1 MKDWSLHLADE
12 LHKPVTWKFKKKEK
26 LNQMVLMESGLYIL
40 LRWENLVNRIGE
52 LSSY

>member
-1 MKDWSLHLADE
+1 MKDWSLHLAE
-12 LHKPVTWKFKKKEK
+12 TSHLKIKKKEK